1 MAIAHAEQAVERG
14 RRLGAASLAYSMA
27 LSTSARACQTLG
39 DEARCRHYAEILVAA
54 AGEQAFP
61 QYLALG
67 RCMLGWLTAR
77 QGNVA
82 DGLDTLSEAIA
93 TLHSLGSRR
102 ETAYVNGL
110 MADVLAWAGRQ
121 PEAIRLL
128 DETLLASARTG
139 AVAFDARI
147 RCRKAAILATGSGTD
162 VAAAEAEFR
171 YAIDIAQS
179 QSSKLFEL
187 QSCIGLA
194 RLWLRQGRP
203 AEARG
208 LLEPIHA
215 WFTEGL
221 TLPDLREARE
231 VLAL

>member
-1 MAIAHAEQAVERG
+1 MPQ
-14 RRLGAASLAYSMA
+14 L
-27 LSTSARACQTLG
+27 
-39 DEARCRHYAEILVAA
+39 AEILVPRRASRLSTVSGTRRMHDGMA
-54 AGEQAFP
+54 ERRAGERRGRPGQE
-61 QYLALG
+61 LA
-67 RCMLGWLTAR
+67 
-77 QGNVA
+77 
-82 DGLDTLSEAIA
+82 EAIA
-93 TLHSLGSRR
+93 ALHSLGSQR

-121 PEAIRLL
+121 SEAIRLL
-128 DETLLASARTG
+128 DETLLVSARTG
-139 AVAFDARI
+139 AAAFDARI
-147 RCRKAAILATGSGTD
+147 RGRKATVLATGSGAD
-162 VAAAEAEFR
+162 VAAAEAEFK
-171 YAIDIAQS
+171 YAIDIARN

-208 LLEPIHA
+208 LLEPVHA

>member
-1 MAIAHAEQAVERG
+1 
-14 RRLGAASLAYSMA
+14 
-27 LSTSARACQTLG
+27 
-39 DEARCRHYAEILVAA
+39 
-54 AGEQAFP
+54 
-61 QYLALG
+61 
-67 RCMLGWLTAR
+67 MLGWLTAR

-82 DGLDTLSEAIA
+82 DGLGTLSEAIA
-93 TLHSLGSRR
+93 ALHSLGSRR

-110 MADVLAWAGRQ
+110 MADVLAWSGRQ

-139 AVAFDARI
+139 AVAFDAKI
-147 RCRKAAILATGSGTD
+147 RCRKAAILATGSGAD
-162 VAAAEAEFR
+162 VVAAEAEFR
-171 YAIDIAQS
+171 HAIDIAQG

-194 RLWLRQGRP
+194 RLWLHQGRP
-203 AEARG
+203 AQARS

>member
-1 MAIAHAEQAVERG
+1 
-14 RRLGAASLAYSMA
+14 
-27 LSTSARACQTLG
+27 
-39 DEARCRHYAEILVAA
+39 
-54 AGEQAFP
+54 
-61 QYLALG
+61 
-67 RCMLGWLTAR
+67 MLGWLTAR

-82 DGLDTLSEAIA
+82 DGLGTLAEAIA
-93 TLHSLGSRR
+93 ALHSLGSQR

-121 PEAIRLL
+121 SEAIRLL
-128 DETLLASARTG
+128 DETLLVSARTG
-139 AVAFDARI
+139 AAAFDARI
-147 RCRKAAILATGSGTD
+147 RCRKATVLATGSGAD
-162 VAAAEAEFR
+162 VAAAEAEFK
-171 YAIDIAQS
+171 YAIDIAQN